1 MSNSIEFMDC
11 SGCGK
16 RVRTKAMRCHRCGKE
31 FVQASPEQAY
41 QSDYKEY
48 DQHEEDFDYQEF
60 LEREFGQKTPGK
72 LKPWWWYVAW
82 LVLAV
87 MIIGIA
93 LDALRLIPLGF
104 RLQASGFRVT
114 AKQPGEIEV
123 G

>member
-11 SGCGK
+11 FSCGK
-16 RVRTKAMRCHRCGKE
+16 RVRTTAKRCHRCGKE
-31 FVQASPEQAY
+31 FVHESPEHPY
-41 QSDYKEY
+41 RSDYKEY
-48 DQHEEDFDYQEF
+48 DQREDDFDYQEF

-93 LDALRLIPLGF
+93 LDALRLIPGG
-104 RLQASGFRVT
+104 S
-114 AKQPGEIEV
+114 
-123 G
+123 